1 MQPQLSEALLICR
14 MRGNEIDS
22 VSRFSWKCFVIAW
35 ERWPVNIYFINTG
48 KTPAKNVRLSCH
60 IDPMASESELN
71 FDRGAPEGTPAIIAP
86 NDGTTYCGGTP
97 LKIPTVTQ
105 EVLDIFSSKEK
116 ILFAHGTVLYDD
128 IFGKKH

>member
-1 MQPQLSEALLICR
+1 
-14 MRGNEIDS
+14 
-22 VSRFSWKCFVIAW
+22 
-35 ERWPVNIYFINTG
+35 
-48 KTPAKNVRLSCH
+48 
-60 IDPMASESELN
+60 MASESELN

-128 IFGKKH
+128 IFGKKHWLTFCRLMQPDGKAWESCKTHNDTGDGELPPPRQIRTLPRMRMGGREFSRD